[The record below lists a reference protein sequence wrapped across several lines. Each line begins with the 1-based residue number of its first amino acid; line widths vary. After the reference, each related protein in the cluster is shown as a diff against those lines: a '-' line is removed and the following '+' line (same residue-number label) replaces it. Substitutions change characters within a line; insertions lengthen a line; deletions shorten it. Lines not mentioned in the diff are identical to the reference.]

1 VDIARPPQKK
11 RKKYVYIAIG
21 VVGLLSVTIFLRRLE
36 PAAPTVDRGT
46 LWIDSVRKG
55 TMLREVR
62 APGTLVPERIR
73 LVSAVTAGRVEQIP
87 IRPGT
92 PVTPGTKILEL
103 SNPDVELQ
111 FLEAQRQLT
120 AAEGE
125 RINLRT
131 NLETQRLNQEGVVAT
146 IRNQHAEAK
155 RALATIEALD
165 AKKLSSA
172 NELATARERA
182 AELEQRL
189 AIEQKRLEIVTN
201 TVERQLELQQANIN
215 RLRAI
220 EAFQRDRVA
229 SMNVLAG
236 EPGVLQEMSLEL
248 GQYVV
253 PGQLLAKVAQP
264 GRLKAVLR
272 VPETQVKDIVLGQK
286 VSIDTRNGIIPG
298 HVMRIDPSVLN
309 TTVAVEVAL
318 DSALPKGARADL
330 SVDGTI
336 EIERLENVMFIN
348 RPAYGQPESTVGIFK
363 LLPDGKSAARVNV
376 KLGRSSVN
384 TIEVVQGLNIGDKVI
399 VSDMSA
405 WDSNERVK
413 VKQ

>member
-1 VDIARPPQKK
+1 MDIARPPQKK
-11 RKKYVYIAIG
+11 RKKYVYAAIG
-21 VVGLLSVTIFLRRLE
+21 VVGLLSVTIFLRKLE

-103 SNPDVELQ
+103 SNPDVQLQ

-125 RINLRT
+125 RINLRK
-131 NLETQRLNQEGVVAT
+131 NLETARLSQEGVVSQ
-146 IRNQHAEAK
+146 IQNQYSEAK
-155 RALATIEALD
+155 RNLATIEALD

-172 NELATARERA
+172 NELAAARERLRD
-182 AELEQRL
+182 LEQRL
-189 AIEQKRLEIVTN
+189 EIEKKQLEIATT
-201 TVERQLELQQANIN
+201 TVDRQLELQQANIN

-298 HVMRIDPSVLN
+298 HVMRIDPAVLN

-318 DSALPKGARADL
+318 DSVLPKGARADL

-336 EIERLENVMFIN
+336 EIERLDNVMFIN

-413 VKQ
+413 IRQ

>member
-1 VDIARPPQKK
+1 MDIARPPQKK
-11 RKKYVYIAIG
+11 RKKYVYIALG
-21 VVGLLSVTIFLRRLE
+21 VVGLASVTVFLRKLE

-46 LWIDSVRKG
+46 LWIDSVRRG

-111 FLEAQRQLT
+111 FLESQRQLT

-131 NLETQRLNQEGVVAT
+131 NLETTRLNQEGVVAT
-146 IRNQHAEAK
+146 IRNQYNEA
-155 RALATIEALD
+155 RRQLATIEALD

-182 AELEQRL
+182 SELQQRL
-189 AIEQKRLEIVTN
+189 AIEEKRLEIVTN
-201 TVERQLELQQANIN
+201 TVQRQLDLQQANID

-220 EAFQRDRVA
+220 NEFQKTRVA

-253 PGQLLAKVAQP
+253 PGQLLARVAQP

-272 VPETQVKDIVLGQK
+272 VPETQVKDIAIGQK

-298 HVMRIDPSVLN
+298 RVMRIDPAVLN

-318 DSALPKGARADL
+318 EGTLPRGARPDL

-336 EIERLENVMFIN
+336 EIERLDNVMFIN
-348 RPAYGQPESTVGIFK
+348 RPAYGQPESTVGLFK
-363 LLPDGKSAARVNV
+363 LLPDGNSAARVNV

-384 TIEVVQGLNIGDKVI
+384 TIEVLQGLDVGDKVI

-413 VKQ
+413 IKD

>member
-21 VVGLLSVTIFLRRLE
+21 IVGLLSVTIFLRRLE

-103 SNPDVELQ
+103 SNPDVQLQ

-120 AAEGE
+120 AAEAE
-125 RINLRT
+125 RITLRT
-131 NLETQRLNQEGVVAT
+131 NLETTKLNQEGAVSQ
-146 IRNQHAEAK
+146 IRNQYNEAK
-155 RALATIEALD
+155 RGLATIEALD
-165 AKKLSSA
+165 AKKLSSP
-172 NELATARERA
+172 NEVATARERLSD
-182 AELEQRL
+182 LEQRL
-189 AIEQKRLEIVTN
+189 AIEEKRLEIATN

-286 VSIDTRNGIIPG
+286 VAIDTRNGIIPG
-298 HVMRIDPSVLN
+298 HVMRIDPAVLN

-318 DSALPKGARADL
+318 DSVLPKGARADL

-336 EIERLENVMFIN
+336 EIERLDNVMFIN

-413 VKQ
+413 LRQ